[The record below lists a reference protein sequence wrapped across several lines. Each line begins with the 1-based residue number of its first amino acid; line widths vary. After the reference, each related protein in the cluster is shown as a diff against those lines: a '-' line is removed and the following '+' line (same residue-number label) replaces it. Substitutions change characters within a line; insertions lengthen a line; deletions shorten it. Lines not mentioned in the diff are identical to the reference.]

1 MSFQSME
8 NLVELMDKIRPTL
21 QSLREMHD
29 VVREQRISVVK
40 KIDLDDKHHIAITI
54 TGPELIFRIFAEN
67 SIILKFSLGYTA
79 VVGKLLRFW
88 SSMVY
93 WNGSEDNA
101 QIGIYD
107 ASIPNG
113 EIFSV
118 PLDEAKYFQRSLVV
132 ELPDVSVINT
142 IQDIRNELNLPS
154 SRSFNGQVYV
164 DIVDYIDADAVNAKA
179 AELIGVMLNEVESC
193 NN

>member
-21 QSLREMHD
+21 HSLREMHD